1 MHEFDVLR
9 SGSTGARGGGS
20 GRSVFEANP
29 QQDHRVKPVTVS
41 VPFAA
46 DALTN
51 VGE

>member
-9 SGSTGARGGGS
+9 SGPTRVRGGVS
-20 GRSVFEANP
+20 GRSVFEASP
-29 QQDHRVKPVTVS
+29 QRDHPVSPITVL